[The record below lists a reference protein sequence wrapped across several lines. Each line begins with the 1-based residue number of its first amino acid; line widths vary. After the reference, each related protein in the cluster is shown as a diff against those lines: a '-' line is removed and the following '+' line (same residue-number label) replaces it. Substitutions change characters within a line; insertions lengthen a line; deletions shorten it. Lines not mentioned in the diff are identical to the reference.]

1 MRFRGHGDTGRTR
14 APRTV
19 AAGTRARPTAPCRTT
34 TPGVPHAESTDAAK
48 RQAKAGLSAPQSE
61 RLFNHSL
68 SQAGAGGG
76 GGMSRGRER
85 VVALVDM
92 DCFFM
97 QVEQRLDPQLRGRPC
112 AVVQYTEWQ
121 GGGII
126 AVSYEARAFG
136 VSRGMWASEA
146 RALCPELALARVPQA
161 RGKADLTRYRE
172 ASAEVMQVL
181 SRFAAIER
189 ASIDEA
195 YLDLTGS
202 ARHRLRDLRGRPLP
216 AALLPST
223 FVQGLPGEPGPDP
236 GGKGAHRADPGGKE
250 ELRQR
255 GLDEWLASLSFDN
268 PDCPDLQ
275 LTMGAVIVEEI
286 RAAVEEATGFRCSAG
301 ISHNKTL
308 AKLAC
313 GLNKPNR
320 QTLVSARFVPQLFSK
335 LPVSSVRNLGGKLG
349 TAITDILGVE
359 YIGELTQ
366 FSETELQTHFG
377 DKTGSWLYDLCRGIE
392 EEPVKNRYLP
402 QSIGCSKNFP
412 GKLALATQ
420 KAVQHWLLQLALELE
435 SRLNKDRSQNHR
447 VARQL
452 MVVIRQQGDTRVSR
466 LCALS
471 RYDAQKMCNDAFTL
485 IQNCNMAG
493 AHQAAW
499 SPPLISVQLSASKFS
514 EPVTL
519 STGITTFLTGDTQ
532 PDGTATTSQNTMSC
546 GRARV
551 KFFRSPSKE
560 LRQKPASA
568 IESFFQK
575 AAERQLSQ
583 AAATTSL
590 STAATAESVV
600 PTSPEHQERTAV
612 GLPVGPASVQCDLES
627 PVKRSPSDAS
637 PTSPYKMLP
646 QEKLPSEATQ
656 TPSTPPNS
664 RTLLKLQPAME
675 GNEQNLPPSPEL
687 TLLPPASPG
696 DQQRCEKCGQLVLVW
711 EFPEHMDYHFAL
723 ELQSSFLEPSPP
735 MASEAAPNAKAVT
748 SRSPAKAKN
757 KPKTPAGSSAKR
769 PKESVTKT
777 LDFFF
782 KPLPP

>member
-1 MRFRGHGDTGRTR
+1 
-14 APRTV
+14 
-19 AAGTRARPTAPCRTT
+19 
-34 TPGVPHAESTDAAK
+34 
-48 RQAKAGLSAPQSE
+48 
-61 RLFNHSL
+61 
-68 SQAGAGGG
+68 
-76 GGMSRGRER
+76 MSRGRER

-136 VSRGMWASEA
+136 VSRGMWATEA

-161 RGKADLTRYRE
+161 RGKADLTRYRD

-202 ARHRLRDLRGRPLP
+202 ARERLRALQGRPV
-216 AALLPST
+216 AADLLPTT
-223 FVQGLPGEPGPDP
+223 FVQGLPDDPSPQPD
-236 GGKGAHRADPGGKE
+236 GKE

-255 GLDEWLASLSFDN
+255 GLHEWLTSLSFDN

-286 RAAVEEATGFRCSAG
+286 RVAVEAATGFRCSAG

-320 QTLVSARFVPQLFSK
+320 QTLVSSRFVPQLFSQ
-335 LPVSSVRNLGGKLG
+335 LPVSSIRNLGGKLG
-349 TAITDILGVE
+349 TAITDILGIE
-359 YIGELTQ
+359 YIGQLTQ

-392 EEPVKNRYLP
+392 DEPVKNRYLP

-412 GKLALATQ
+412 GRTALATQ
-420 KAVQHWLLQLALELE
+420 KEVQHWLLQLALELE
-435 SRLNKDRSQNHR
+435 SRLIKDRSQNHR
-447 VARQL
+447 VAKQL
-452 MVVIRQQGDTRVSR
+452 MVVIRMQGDTRVSR
-466 LCALS
+466 FCALS
-471 RYDAQKMCNDAFTL
+471 RYDAQKMCSDAFAL

-493 AHQAAW
+493 THQAAW
-499 SPPLISVQLSASKFS
+499 CPPLISVLLSANKFS
-514 EPVTL
+514 EPATV
-519 STGITTFLTGDTQ
+519 SGGITTFLTSDTQ
-532 PDGTATTSQNTMSC
+532 PDGTATASHSSTSS
-546 GRARV
+546 RRPRV

-560 LRQKPASA
+560 LRQKPANA

-575 AAERQLSQ
+575 VAERQQSET
-583 AAATTSL
+583 AAASSL
-590 STAATAESVV
+590 PAAPTAESTV
-600 PTSPEHQERTAV
+600 PSSLEHQDRGGVE
-612 GLPVGPASVQCDLES
+612 LASVLGDVES
-627 PVKRSPSDAS
+627 PRKQSPRDGS
-637 PTSPYKMLP
+637 PTSPYKRHP
-646 QEKLPSEATQ
+646 CQKLSDATQ
-656 TPSTPPNS
+656 TPSTPPSS
-664 RTLLKLQPAME
+664 RTLLKFEPALE

-687 TLLPPASPG
+687 ALLPPGSPG
-696 DQQRCEKCGQLVLVW
+696 DQQCCEKCGQLVLVW
-711 EFPEHMDYHFAL
+711 EFPEHMDYHVAL
-723 ELQSSFLEPSPP
+723 ELQSSFLEQSHPTAAAAASSPK
-735 MASEAAPNAKAVT
+735 AAV

-757 KPKTPAGSSAKR
+757 KPNNQAGSSAKR
-769 PKESVTKT
+769 PREGVTRT

>member
-1 MRFRGHGDTGRTR
+1 GTDPWAAAGRDPSPARGPLRLLCPPRIASAVNGVCVFRSEWLLKRVLLL
-14 APRTV
+14 PV
-19 AAGTRARPTAPCRTT
+19 AGTRLQQ
-34 TPGVPHAESTDAAK
+34 HAGDAAGPF
-48 RQAKAGLSAPQSE
+48 AGLSRKCHFVSP
-61 RLFNHSL
+61 
-68 SQAGAGGG
+68 
-76 GGMSRGRER
+76 
-85 VVALVDM
+85 
-92 DCFFM
+92 C
-97 QVEQRLDPQLRGRPC
+97 DPFC
-112 AVVQYTEWQ
+112 
-121 GGGII
+121 
-126 AVSYEARAFG
+126 
-136 VSRGMWASEA
+136 
-146 RALCPELALARVPQA
+146 VPF
-161 RGKADLTRYRE
+161 L
-172 ASAEVMQVL
+172 
-181 SRFAAIER
+181 
-189 ASIDEA
+189 
-195 YLDLTGS
+195 
-202 ARHRLRDLRGRPLP
+202 
-216 AALLPST
+216 
-223 FVQGLPGEPGPDP
+223 
-236 GGKGAHRADPGGKE
+236 E

-255 GLDEWLASLSFDN
+255 GLEEWLASLSFDN

-286 RAAVEEATGFRCSAG
+286 RVAVEAATGFRCSAG

-320 QTLVSARFVPQLFSK
+320 QTLVSARFVPQLFSQ
-335 LPVSSVRNLGGKLG
+335 LPVSSIRNLGGKLG

-412 GKLALATQ
+412 GKSALATQ

-471 RYDAQKMCNDAFTL
+471 RYDAQKMCSDAFTL
-485 IQNCNMAG
+485 IQNCNVAG

-532 PDGTATTSQNTMSC
+532 PDGTATTSQNTTSC
-546 GRARV
+546 GKARV

-583 AAATTSL
+583 AAAAASL
-590 STAATAESVV
+590 PSAATAESAV
-600 PTSPEHQERTAV
+600 PSSPEHQEKAAV
-612 GLPVGPASVQCDLES
+612 GLPVGLASVQWELES
-627 PVKRSPSDAS
+627 PVKQSPNDAS
-637 PTSPYKMLP
+637 PTSPYKTLP
-646 QEKLPSEATQ
+646 QEKLPSDATQ
-656 TPSTPPNS
+656 TPSTPPSS
-664 RTLLKLQPAME
+664 RTLLKLQPAIE

-735 MASEAAPNAKAVT
+735 IAPEAAPNAKAVA

-757 KPKTPAGSSAKR
+757 KCSQFSWWQL
-769 PKESVTKT
+769 S
-777 LDFFF
+777 L
-782 KPLPP
+782 PLPAWCY

>member
-1 MRFRGHGDTGRTR
+1 
-14 APRTV
+14 
-19 AAGTRARPTAPCRTT
+19 
-34 TPGVPHAESTDAAK
+34 
-48 RQAKAGLSAPQSE
+48 
-61 RLFNHSL
+61 
-68 SQAGAGGG
+68 
-76 GGMSRGRER
+76 MSRGRER

-146 RALCPELALARVPQA
+146 RALCPELALARRVVNEVCVFWSEWFLRRLLLLPVPGMRLQ
-161 RGKADLTRYRE
+161 KP
-172 ASAEVMQVL
+172 V
-181 SRFAAIER
+181 AAGWDWLMLWV
-189 ASIDEA
+189 S
-195 YLDLTGS
+195 LLGS
-202 ARHRLRDLRGRPLP
+202 ARSAASCPLVTP
-216 AALLPST
+216 CVPFL
-223 FVQGLPGEPGPDP
+223 
-236 GGKGAHRADPGGKE
+236 E

-286 RAAVEEATGFRCSAG
+286 RVAVEAATGFRCSAG

-320 QTLVSARFVPQLFSK
+320 QTLVSARFVPQLFSQ
-335 LPVSSVRNLGGKLG
+335 LPVSSIRNLGGKLG
-349 TAITDILGVE
+349 SAITDILGVE

-412 GKLALATQ
+412 GKAALATQ

-471 RYDAQKMCNDAFTL
+471 RYDAQKMCSDAFTL
-485 IQNCNMAG
+485 IQNCNVAG

-499 SPPLISVQLSASKFS
+499 SPPLILVQLSASKFS

-519 STGITTFLTGDTQ
+519 STGIATFLTGDTQ
-532 PDGTATTSQNTMSC
+532 PDSTATTSQNATSC

-560 LRQKPASA
+560 LRQKPANA

-575 AAERQLSQ
+575 AAERQPSQ
-583 AAATTSL
+583 AVAAATSL
-590 STAATAESVV
+590 PTAATAESPV
-600 PTSPEHQERTAV
+600 PSSPEHRERAGV
-612 GLPVGPASVQCDLES
+612 GLASVQCDLES
-627 PVKRSPSDAS
+627 PVKQS
-637 PTSPYKMLP
+637 PTDACSAPHHKRP
-646 QEKLPSEATQ
+646 PWQKLSSDATQ
-656 TPSTPPNS
+656 TPSTPPSS
-664 RTLLKLQPAME
+664 RTVLKLQPAME

-696 DQQRCEKCGQLVLVW
+696 DQQHCEKCGQLVLVW

-723 ELQSSFLEPSPP
+723 ELQSSFLEPSTP
-735 MASEAAPNAKAVT
+735 MAPEAAPNAKAVA

-757 KPKTPAGSSAKR
+757 KPKTPAGSSAKQ
-769 PKESVTKT
+769 PKEGVTRT

-782 KPLPP
+782 KRLPP

>member
-1 MRFRGHGDTGRTR
+1 
-14 APRTV
+14 
-19 AAGTRARPTAPCRTT
+19 
-34 TPGVPHAESTDAAK
+34 
-48 RQAKAGLSAPQSE
+48 
-61 RLFNHSL
+61 
-68 SQAGAGGG
+68 
-76 GGMSRGRER
+76 MSRGRER

-121 GGGII
+121 GGGVI

-172 ASAEVMQVL
+172 ASAEVMKVL

-202 ARHRLRDLRGRPLP
+202 ARDRLRALRGQPLP

-223 FVQGLPGEPGPDP
+223 FVQGLPGDPGPE
-236 GGKGAHRADPGGKE
+236 PGGKE
-250 ELRQR
+250 DLRQR
-255 GLDEWLASLSFDN
+255 GLYEWLASLSFDN
-268 PDCPDLQ
+268 LDCPDLQ

-286 RAAVEEATGFRCSAG
+286 RAAVEAATGFRCSAG

-320 QTLVSARFVPQLFSK
+320 QTLVSARFVPQLFSQ
-335 LPVSSVRNLGGKLG
+335 LPVSSIRNLGGKLG

-359 YIGELTQ
+359 YIGQLTQ
-366 FSETELQTHFG
+366 FTETELQTHFG

-412 GKLALATQ
+412 GRAALATQ

-466 LCALS
+466 FCALS
-471 RYDAQKMCNDAFTL
+471 RYEAQKMCNDAFAL
-485 IQNCNMAG
+485 IQNCNEAG

-499 SPPLISVQLSASKFS
+499 SPPLISVHLSASKFS
-514 EPVTL
+514 EPATL
-519 STGITTFLTGDTQ
+519 SAGIATFLMGDTQ
-532 PDGTATTSQNTMSC
+532 PDGTATASQNATCS

-560 LRQKPASA
+560 LRQKPANA

-575 AAERQLSQ
+575 AAERQPSQ
-583 AAATTSL
+583 A
-590 STAATAESVV
+590 TAATSLPAATIAESPV
-600 PTSPEHQERTAV
+600 PSSPEHQERAGV
-612 GLPVGPASVQCDLES
+612 GLASMQCDLEP
-627 PVKRSPSDAS
+627 PVKQSPSNAS
-637 PTSPYKMLP
+637 PTSYK
-646 QEKLPSEATQ
+646 KLPCEELPSDATQ
-656 TPSTPPNS
+656 TPSTPPSS
-664 RTLLKLQPAME
+664 RTLLKLQPATE

-687 TLLPPASPG
+687 VPLPPASPG

-711 EFPEHMDYHFAL
+711 EFPEHMDFHFAL
-723 ELQSSFLEPSPP
+723 ELQSSFLEPSTP
-735 MASEAAPNAKAVT
+735 MAPAAAPGSKTA
-748 SRSPAKAKN
+748 AKN
-757 KPKTPAGSSAKR
+757 KSKIPAGSSAKR
-769 PKESVTKT
+769 PKEGVTRT

-782 KPLPP
+782 KRLPP

>member
-1 MRFRGHGDTGRTR
+1 
-14 APRTV
+14 
-19 AAGTRARPTAPCRTT
+19 
-34 TPGVPHAESTDAAK
+34 
-48 RQAKAGLSAPQSE
+48 
-61 RLFNHSL
+61 
-68 SQAGAGGG
+68 
-76 GGMSRGRER
+76 MSRGRER

-112 AVVQYTEWQ
+112 AVVQYTQWQ

-136 VSRGMWASEA
+136 VSRGMWATEA

-202 ARHRLRDLRGRPLP
+202 ARERLRALRGRPLA
-216 AALLPST
+216 AALLPTT
-223 FVQGLPGEPGPDP
+223 FVQGLPDDPGPQP
-236 GGKGAHRADPGGKE
+236 GGKGTHRPGPQPGGKE

-255 GLDEWLASLSFDN
+255 GLHEWLASLSFDN

-286 RAAVEEATGFRCSAG
+286 RVAVEAATGFRCSAG

-320 QTLVSARFVPQLFSK
+320 QTLVSSRFVPQLFSQ
-335 LPVSSVRNLGGKLG
+335 LPIGNIRNLGGKLG

-359 YIGELTQ
+359 YIGQLTQ
-366 FSETELQTHFG
+366 YSETELQTHFG

-412 GKLALATQ
+412 GRTALATQ
-420 KAVQHWLLQLALELE
+420 KEVQHWLLQLALELE
-435 SRLNKDRSQNHR
+435 SRLIKDRSQNHR
-447 VARQL
+447 VAKQL
-452 MVVIRQQGDTRVSR
+452 MVVIRMQGDTRVSR
-466 LCALS
+466 FCALS
-471 RYDAQKMCNDAFTL
+471 RYDAQKMCNDAFAL
-485 IQNCNMAG
+485 IQNCNVAG
-493 AHQAAW
+493 AQQAAW
-499 SPPLISVQLSASKFS
+499 SPPLISVLLSASKFS
-514 EPVTL
+514 EPATL
-519 STGITTFLTGDTQ
+519 LSAGIATFLTGDTQ
-532 PDGTATTSQNTMSC
+532 ADGTATGSQDTASS
-546 GRARV
+546 RRPRV

-560 LRQKPASA
+560 LREKPANA

-575 AAERQLSQ
+575 AAERQQSQ
-583 AAATTSL
+583 TAAATSL
-590 STAATAESVV
+590 PAATTAESPV
-600 PTSPEHQERTAV
+600 PSSPEHRERDGT
-612 GLPVGPASVQCDLES
+612 GFASVQCDIES
-627 PVKRSPSDAS
+627 PAKRSPRDGS
-637 PTSPYKMLP
+637 PTSLYKRLP
-646 QEKLPSEATQ
+646 CEKLLSDATQ
-656 TPSTPPNS
+656 TPLTPPSS
-664 RTLLKLQPAME
+664 RTLLKLEPAME
-675 GNEQNLPPSPEL
+675 GNEQNMPPSPEL
-687 TLLPPASPG
+687 TPLPPASPG

-723 ELQSSFLEPSPP
+723 ELQSSFLEPSAPTAP
-735 MASEAAPNAKAVT
+735 AAAPNPKAAG

-757 KPKTPAGSSAKR
+757 KPKPPAASSAKR
-769 PKESVTKT
+769 PREGVTRT

-782 KPLPP
+782 KRPPP

>member
-1 MRFRGHGDTGRTR
+1 
-14 APRTV
+14 
-19 AAGTRARPTAPCRTT
+19 
-34 TPGVPHAESTDAAK
+34 
-48 RQAKAGLSAPQSE
+48 
-61 RLFNHSL
+61 
-68 SQAGAGGG
+68 
-76 GGMSRGRER
+76 MSRGRER

-136 VSRGMWASEA
+136 VSRGMWATEA

-202 ARHRLRDLRGRPLP
+202 ARERLRALRGGPLA
-216 AALLPST
+216 AALLPTT
-223 FVQGLPGEPGPDP
+223 FVQGLPDDPGPQ
-236 GGKGAHRADPGGKE
+236 PGGKE

-255 GLDEWLASLSFDN
+255 GLHEWLASLSFDN

-275 LTMGAVIVEEI
+275 LTMGAIIVEEM
-286 RAAVEEATGFRCSAG
+286 RVAVEAATGFRCSAG

-320 QTLVSARFVPQLFSK
+320 QTLVSSRFVPQLFSQ
-335 LPVSSVRNLGGKLG
+335 LPVSNIRNLGGKLG

-359 YIGELTQ
+359 YIGQLTQ

-412 GKLALATQ
+412 GRTALATQ
-420 KAVQHWLLQLALELE
+420 KEVQHWLLQLALELE
-435 SRLNKDRSQNHR
+435 SRLIKDRSQNHR
-447 VARQL
+447 VAKQL
-452 MVVIRQQGDTRVSR
+452 MVVIRMPGDIRVSR
-466 LCALS
+466 FCALS
-471 RYDAQKMCNDAFTL
+471 RYDAQKMCNDAFAL

-499 SPPLISVQLSASKFS
+499 SPPLISVLLSASKFS
-514 EPVTL
+514 EPATL
-519 STGITTFLTGDTQ
+519 SAGIATFLTSDTQ
-532 PDGTATTSQNTMSC
+532 HDGTATASQNATSS
-546 GRARV
+546 RRPRV

-560 LRQKPASA
+560 LRQKPANA

-575 AAERQLSQ
+575 VAERQQSQ
-583 AAATTSL
+583 MAVATSL
-590 STAATAESVV
+590 PAAATAES
-600 PTSPEHQERTAV
+600 PMSSSLEHQERDGI
-612 GLPVGPASVQCDLES
+612 GLASVQCDLES
-627 PVKRSPSDAS
+627 PVKWSPRDGS
-637 PTSPYKMLP
+637 PTSPYKRLP
-646 QEKLPSEATQ
+646 CEKSLADAIQ
-656 TPSTPPNS
+656 VPSTPPSS
-664 RTLLKLQPAME
+664 RTLLKLEPAME
-675 GNEQNLPPSPEL
+675 GNEQNLPPFPEL
-687 TLLPPASPG
+687 TPFPPASPG

-723 ELQSSFLEPSPP
+723 ELQSSFLEPSAPV
-735 MASEAAPNAKAVT
+735 ASAAAPSPKAAA

-757 KPKTPAGSSAKR
+757 KPKTPAESSAKR
-769 PKESVTKT
+769 PREGVTRT

-782 KPLPP
+782 KRLPP

>member
-1 MRFRGHGDTGRTR
+1 M
-14 APRTV
+14 A
-19 AAGTRARPTAPCRTT
+19 
-34 TPGVPHAESTDAAK
+34 
-48 RQAKAGLSAPQSE
+48 
-61 RLFNHSL
+61 
-68 SQAGAGGG
+68 
-76 GGMSRGRER
+76 RGRER

-112 AVVQYTEWQ
+112 AVVQYTQWQ

-136 VSRGMWASEA
+136 VSRGMWAAEA

-202 ARHRLRDLRGRPLP
+202 ARERLRALRGRPL
-216 AALLPST
+216 AAGMLPTT
-223 FVQGLPGEPGPDP
+223 FVQGLPGQPGPQP
-236 GGKGAHRADPGGKE
+236 AGKE
-250 ELRQR
+250 ELRER
-255 GLDEWLASLSFDN
+255 GLQEWLASLAFDN

-286 RAAVEEATGFRCSAG
+286 RVAVEAATGFRCSAG

-320 QTLVSARFVPQLFSK
+320 QTLVSSRFVPQLFSQ
-335 LPVSSVRNLGGKLG
+335 LPIGNIRNLGGKLG

-366 FSETELQTHFG
+366 FSETELRTHFG
-377 DKTGSWLYDLCRGIE
+377 DKTGLVSSSIPRCVGCCSG
-392 EEPVKNRYLP
+392 PVAV
-402 QSIGCSKNFP
+402 
-412 GKLALATQ
+412 LAAEAQTVCYPSFVQ
-420 KAVQHWLLQLALELE
+420 VQHWLLQLALELE
-435 SRLNKDRSQNHR
+435 SRLIKDRNQNHR
-447 VARQL
+447 VAKQL
-452 MVVIRQQGDTRVSR
+452 MVVIRMPGDTRVSR

-471 RYDAQKMCNDAFTL
+471 RYDAQKICNDAFAL
-485 IQNCNMAG
+485 IQNCNVAG

-499 SPPLISVQLSASKFS
+499 SPPLISLLLSASKFS
-514 EPVTL
+514 EPATL
-519 STGITTFLTGDTQ
+519 SAGIASFLTSDTQ
-532 PDGTATTSQNTMSC
+532 PDGTATTSQNGTSST
-546 GRARV
+546 RPRV

-560 LRQKPASA
+560 LRQKPANA

-575 AAERQLSQ
+575 VSERQQ
-583 AAATTSL
+583 AQTVAANSLPAATT
-590 STAATAESVV
+590 AES
-600 PTSPEHQERTAV
+600 PAPSSPEHRDGV
-612 GLPVGPASVQCDLES
+612 GLASVQCDLES
-627 PVKRSPSDAS
+627 PGKGSPRAGSPPSPYESLPCGKLLSDA
-637 PTSPYKMLP
+637 
-646 QEKLPSEATQ
+646 TQ
-656 TPSTPPNS
+656 MPSTPPS
-664 RTLLKLQPAME
+664 SRRTLLKLEPALE
-675 GNEQNLPPSPEL
+675 ENEQNLPPSPEL
-687 TLLPPASPG
+687 ALLPPISPG
-696 DQQRCEKCGQLVLVW
+696 DQQRCEKCGQLVVVW

-723 ELQSSFLEPSPP
+723 ELQSTFLEPNAPT
-735 MASEAAPNAKAVT
+735 AAAAPTSPKAAA

-757 KPKTPAGSSAKR
+757 KPKMPAGSSAKR
-769 PKESVTKT
+769 PREGVTRT

>member
-1 MRFRGHGDTGRTR
+1 
-14 APRTV
+14 
-19 AAGTRARPTAPCRTT
+19 
-34 TPGVPHAESTDAAK
+34 
-48 RQAKAGLSAPQSE
+48 
-61 RLFNHSL
+61 
-68 SQAGAGGG
+68 
-76 GGMSRGRER
+76 
-85 VVALVDM
+85 
-92 DCFFM
+92 
-97 QVEQRLDPQLRGRPC
+97 
-112 AVVQYTEWQ
+112 
-121 GGGII
+121 
-126 AVSYEARAFG
+126 
-136 VSRGMWASEA
+136 
-146 RALCPELALARVPQA
+146 
-161 RGKADLTRYRE
+161 
-172 ASAEVMQVL
+172 
-181 SRFAAIER
+181 
-189 ASIDEA
+189 
-195 YLDLTGS
+195 
-202 ARHRLRDLRGRPLP
+202 
-216 AALLPST
+216 
-223 FVQGLPGEPGPDP
+223 
-236 GGKGAHRADPGGKE
+236 
-250 ELRQR
+250 
-255 GLDEWLASLSFDN
+255 
-268 PDCPDLQ
+268 
-275 LTMGAVIVEEI
+275 
-286 RAAVEEATGFRCSAG
+286 
-301 ISHNKTL
+301 L

-320 QTLVSARFVPQLFSK
+320 QTLVSARFVPQLFSQ
-335 LPVSSVRNLGGKLG
+335 LPVSSIRNLGGKLG

-377 DKTGSWLYDLCRGIE
+377 EKTGSWLYDLCRGIE

-412 GKLALATQ
+412 GKSALATQ

-485 IQNCNMAG
+485 IQNCNVAG

-519 STGITTFLTGDTQ
+519 STGIATFLTGDTQ
-532 PDGTATTSQNTMSC
+532 PDGIAITSQNATSC

-560 LRQKPASA
+560 LRQKPGSA

-583 AAATTSL
+583 AAAAASL
-590 STAATAESVV
+590 PTGATAESAV
-600 PTSPEHQERTAV
+600 PSSPEHQERAAV
-612 GLPVGPASVQCDLES
+612 GLPDGLPSVQCDLES
-627 PVKRSPSDAS
+627 PVKQSPNDAN
-637 PTSPYKMLP
+637 PASPYKTLP
-646 QEKLPSEATQ
+646 WEKLPPDATQ
-656 TPSTPPNS
+656 TPSTPPS
-664 RTLLKLQPAME
+664 SETLLKLQPAVE
-675 GNEQNLPPSPEL
+675 GNENLPPSPEL

-696 DQQRCEKCGQLVLVW
+696 DQQRCEKCDQLVLVW

-723 ELQSSFLEPSPP
+723 ELQSSFLEPSTPIAP
-735 MASEAAPNAKAVT
+735 EAVPNAKAVA
-748 SRSPAKAKN
+748 SKSPAKAKN
-757 KPKTPAGSSAKR
+757 KPKTSAGSSAKR
-769 PKESVTKT
+769 PKEAVTRT

>member
-1 MRFRGHGDTGRTR
+1 
-14 APRTV
+14 
-19 AAGTRARPTAPCRTT
+19 
-34 TPGVPHAESTDAAK
+34 
-48 RQAKAGLSAPQSE
+48 
-61 RLFNHSL
+61 
-68 SQAGAGGG
+68 
-76 GGMSRGRER
+76 MSRGRER

-161 RGKADLTRYRE
+161 RGKADLTR
-172 ASAEVMQVL
+172 
-181 SRFAAIER
+181 
-189 ASIDEA
+189 
-195 YLDLTGS
+195 
-202 ARHRLRDLRGRPLP
+202 
-216 AALLPST
+216 T
-223 FVQGLPGEPGPDP
+223 FVQGLPAEPGPEPGGNGTHRAEP
-236 GGKGAHRADPGGKE
+236 GGKGTHRPPPPGKGPLPVLCLPSIKSVVNGVCVFRK

-286 RAAVEEATGFRCSAG
+286 RVAVEAATGFRCSAG

-320 QTLVSARFVPQLFSK
+320 QTLVSARFVPQLFSQ
-335 LPVSSVRNLGGKLG
+335 LPVSSIRNLGGKLG

-366 FSETELQTHFG
+366 FSEAELQTHFG

-412 GKLALATQ
+412 GKTALATQ
-420 KAVQHWLLQLALELE
+420 KAVQHWLLQMALELE

-485 IQNCNMAG
+485 IQSCNVAG
-493 AHQAAW
+493 PHQAAW

-519 STGITTFLTGDTQ
+519 STGIATFLTGDTQ
-532 PDGTATTSQNTMSC
+532 PDGIATTSQNATSC

-560 LRQKPASA
+560 LRQKPANA

-575 AAERQLSQ
+575 AAERQPSQ
-583 AAATTSL
+583 AAAATSL
-590 STAATAESVV
+590 PTAATAESPV
-600 PTSPEHQERTAV
+600 PSSPEHRERAGI
-612 GLPVGPASVQCDLES
+612 GLASVQCDLES
-627 PVKRSPSDAS
+627 PVKRNPSPAS
-637 PTSPYKMLP
+637 PHKKLP
-646 QEKLPSEATQ
+646 QEKLPSDATQ
-656 TPSTPPNS
+656 TPSTPPSS
-664 RTLLKLQPAME
+664 RTLLELQPAME
-675 GNEQNLPPSPEL
+675 GNEQNLPPSPAL

-696 DQQRCEKCGQLVLVW
+696 DQQHCEKCGQLVLVW
-711 EFPEHMDYHFAL
+711 ELPEHMDYHFAL
-723 ELQSSFLEPSPP
+723 ELQSSFLEPSAP
-735 MASEAAPNAKAVT
+735 MAPESAPNAKAVA

-757 KPKTPAGSSAKR
+757 KPKSPAGSSAKR
-769 PKESVTKT
+769 PKEGVTRT

-782 KPLPP
+782 KRLPP

>member
-1 MRFRGHGDTGRTR
+1 
-14 APRTV
+14 
-19 AAGTRARPTAPCRTT
+19 
-34 TPGVPHAESTDAAK
+34 
-48 RQAKAGLSAPQSE
+48 
-61 RLFNHSL
+61 
-68 SQAGAGGG
+68 
-76 GGMSRGRER
+76 MSRGRDR

-112 AVVQYTEWQ
+112 AVVQYTQ
-121 GGGII
+121 II

-136 VSRGMWASEA
+136 VSRGMWATEA
-146 RALCPELALARVPQA
+146 RALCPDLALARVPQA
-161 RGKADLTRYRE
+161 RGKADLTRYRD
-172 ASAEVMQVL
+172 ASTEVMQVL

-202 ARHRLRDLRGRPLP
+202 VRERLRALRGSPLA
-216 AALLPST
+216 AALLPTT
-223 FVQGLPGEPGPDP
+223 FVQGLPDGPGPQS
-236 GGKGAHRADPGGKE
+236 GEKE

-255 GLDEWLASLSFDN
+255 GLQEWLASLSFDN

-286 RAAVEEATGFRCSAG
+286 RVAVETATGFRCSAG

-320 QTLVSARFVPQLFSK
+320 QTLISSRFVPQLFSQ
-335 LPVSSVRNLGGKLG
+335 LPVSNIRNLGGKLG

-359 YIGELTQ
+359 YIGQLTQ

-412 GKLALATQ
+412 GRTALATQ
-420 KAVQHWLLQLALELE
+420 KEVQHWLLQLALELE
-435 SRLNKDRSQNHR
+435 SRLSKDRSQNHR
-447 VARQL
+447 VAKQL
-452 MVVIRQQGDTRVSR
+452 MVVIHMQGDTRVSR
-466 LCALS
+466 FCALT
-471 RYDAQKMCNDAFTL
+471 RYDAQKMCSDAFAL

-499 SPPLISVQLSASKFS
+499 SPPLTSVLLSASKFS
-514 EPVTL
+514 EPATL
-519 STGITTFLTGDTQ
+519 LSAGIATFLTSDTQ
-532 PDGTATTSQNTMSC
+532 TDGTATNSQNTMSS
-546 GRARV
+546 RRPRV

-560 LRQKPASA
+560 LRQKPANA

-575 AAERQLSQ
+575 ASERQQSQ
-583 AAATTSL
+583 TAEATSL
-590 STAATAESVV
+590 PAVTTAES
-600 PTSPEHQERTAV
+600 PGPSSPEHQESDGI
-612 GLPVGPASVQCDLES
+612 GLASVQCDLES
-627 PVKRSPSDAS
+627 PVKQSPRDGG
-637 PTSPYKMLP
+637 PDSPYKKPLC
-646 QEKLPSEATQ
+646 EKSLSDATE
-656 TPSTPPNS
+656 TPSTPPSS
-664 RTLLKLQPAME
+664 RTLMKLDPAME
-675 GNEQNLPPSPEL
+675 GNEQNFPPSPEL
-687 TLLPPASPG
+687 APLLPTSPG
-696 DQQRCEKCGQLVLVW
+696 DQQHCEKCGQLVLVW

-723 ELQSSFLEPSPP
+723 ELQSSFLEPSAP
-735 MASEAAPNAKAVT
+735 AAPAAASSPKAAP
-748 SRSPAKAKN
+748 SRSPALAKN

-769 PKESVTKT
+769 PREGVTRT

-782 KPLPP
+782 KRLPP

>member
-1 MRFRGHGDTGRTR
+1 
-14 APRTV
+14 
-19 AAGTRARPTAPCRTT
+19 
-34 TPGVPHAESTDAAK
+34 
-48 RQAKAGLSAPQSE
+48 
-61 RLFNHSL
+61 
-68 SQAGAGGG
+68 
-76 GGMSRGRER
+76 
-85 VVALVDM
+85 
-92 DCFFM
+92 
-97 QVEQRLDPQLRGRPC
+97 
-112 AVVQYTEWQ
+112 
-121 GGGII
+121 
-126 AVSYEARAFG
+126 
-136 VSRGMWASEA
+136 
-146 RALCPELALARVPQA
+146 
-161 RGKADLTRYRE
+161 
-172 ASAEVMQVL
+172 
-181 SRFAAIER
+181 
-189 ASIDEA
+189 
-195 YLDLTGS
+195 
-202 ARHRLRDLRGRPLP
+202 
-216 AALLPST
+216 
-223 FVQGLPGEPGPDP
+223 
-236 GGKGAHRADPGGKE
+236 E

-268 PDCPDLQ
+268 LDCPDLQ

-286 RAAVEEATGFRCSAG
+286 RVAVEAATGFRCSAG

-320 QTLVSARFVPQLFSK
+320 QTLLSARFVPQLFSQ
-335 LPVSSVRNLGGKLG
+335 LPVSSIRNLGGKLG

-402 QSIGCSKNFP
+402 LSIGCSKNFP
-412 GKLALATQ
+412 GKSALATQ

-435 SRLNKDRSQNHR
+435 SRLNKDRSQNRR

-471 RYDAQKMCNDAFTL
+471 RYDAQKICNDAFTL
-485 IQNCNMAG
+485 IQNCNVAG

-519 STGITTFLTGDTQ
+519 STGIATFLTGDTQ
-532 PDGTATTSQNTMSC
+532 PDDTATTSQNATSC

-575 AAERQLSQ
+575 AAERQPSQ
-583 AAATTSL
+583 AAAATSS
-590 STAATAESVV
+590 STGDTAESAV
-600 PTSPEHQERTAV
+600 PSSSEHQERAAV
-612 GLPVGPASVQCDLES
+612 GLPVGLPSVQCDLEA
-627 PVKRSPSDAS
+627 PVKQSPSDAS
-637 PTSPYKMLP
+637 PASLYERLSRD
-646 QEKLPSEATQ
+646 KLPSDTAQ
-656 TPSTPPNS
+656 TPSTPPSS
-664 RTLLKLQPAME
+664 RTLLKLQPSLE
-675 GNEQNLPPSPEL
+675 GNENLPPSPEL

-735 MASEAAPNAKAVT
+735 IAPEAAPNAKTVT
-748 SRSPAKAKN
+748 SRSPAKGKN
-757 KPKTPAGSSAKR
+757 KAKTPAGSSAKR
-769 PKESVTKT
+769 PKEAVTRT

>member
-1 MRFRGHGDTGRTR
+1 
-14 APRTV
+14 
-19 AAGTRARPTAPCRTT
+19 
-34 TPGVPHAESTDAAK
+34 
-48 RQAKAGLSAPQSE
+48 
-61 RLFNHSL
+61 
-68 SQAGAGGG
+68 
-76 GGMSRGRER
+76 MSRGRER
-85 VVALVDM
+85 VVALIDM

-172 ASAEVMQVL
+172 ASAE
-181 SRFAAIER
+181 
-189 ASIDEA
+189 
-195 YLDLTGS
+195 G
-202 ARHRLRDLRGRPLP
+202 LP
-216 AALLPST
+216 A
-223 FVQGLPGEPGPDP
+223 EPGPEP
-236 GGKGAHRADPGGKE
+236 GGKGTHRALPLGKE
-250 ELRQR
+250 ACGCWLGLADAVGPFAGLSKKLPIMSPCDPLRVPFLDELRQR

-286 RAAVEEATGFRCSAG
+286 RVAVEAATGFRCSAG

-320 QTLVSARFVPQLFSK
+320 QTLVSARFVPQLFSQ
-335 LPVSSVRNLGGKLG
+335 LPVSSIRNLGGKLG

-392 EEPVKNRYLP
+392 EEPVKNQYLP

-412 GKLALATQ
+412 GKTALATQ
-420 KAVQHWLLQLALELE
+420 KAVQHWLLQMALELE

-485 IQNCNMAG
+485 IQNCNVAG

-519 STGITTFLTGDTQ
+519 STGIATFLTGDTQ
-532 PDGTATTSQNTMSC
+532 PDGTATTSQNATSC

-560 LRQKPASA
+560 LRQKPANA

-575 AAERQLSQ
+575 AAERQPSQ
-583 AAATTSL
+583 AAAAASL
-590 STAATAESVV
+590 PAAAAAAESPV
-600 PTSPEHQERTAV
+600 PSSPEHRERAGV
-612 GLPVGPASVQCDLES
+612 GLVSVQCDLES
-627 PVKRSPSDAS
+627 PVKRGPSDAS
-637 PTSPYKMLP
+637 PTSPYKRLP
-646 QEKLPSEATQ
+646 WEKFSSDATQ
-656 TPSTPPNS
+656 TPSTPPSS

-696 DQQRCEKCGQLVLVW
+696 DQQCCEKCGQLVLVW

-723 ELQSSFLEPSPP
+723 ELQSSFLEPSAH
-735 MASEAAPNAKAVT
+735 MAPEAAPSAKPVA

-757 KPKTPAGSSAKR
+757 KPKTPAGSSTKG
-769 PKESVTKT
+769 PKEGVTRT

-782 KPLPP
+782 KRLSP

>member
-1 MRFRGHGDTGRTR
+1 
-14 APRTV
+14 
-19 AAGTRARPTAPCRTT
+19 
-34 TPGVPHAESTDAAK
+34 
-48 RQAKAGLSAPQSE
+48 
-61 RLFNHSL
+61 
-68 SQAGAGGG
+68 
-76 GGMSRGRER
+76 MSRGRER

-172 ASAEVMQVL
+172 ASAE
-181 SRFAAIER
+181 
-189 ASIDEA
+189 
-195 YLDLTGS
+195 
-202 ARHRLRDLRGRPLP
+202 
-216 AALLPST
+216 
-223 FVQGLPGEPGPDP
+223 GLPGEPGPDP
-236 GGKGAHRADPGGKE
+236 GGKGAHRADPGGKACGCWLGLADAASPFAGLRKKCHIESPCDRFCVPFLE

-275 LTMGAVIVEEI
+275 LTMGAIIVEEI
-286 RAAVEEATGFRCSAG
+286 RVAVEAATGFRCSAG

-320 QTLVSARFVPQLFSK
+320 QTLVSARFVPQLFSQ
-335 LPVSSVRNLGGKLG
+335 LPVSSIRNLGGKLG

-412 GKLALATQ
+412 GKSALATQ

-485 IQNCNMAG
+485 IQNCNVAG

-519 STGITTFLTGDTQ
+519 STGITTFLTSDTQ
-532 PDGTATTSQNTMSC
+532 PDGTATTSQNTTSC

-560 LRQKPASA
+560 FRQKPASA

-583 AAATTSL
+583 AAAATSL
-590 STAATAESVV
+590 PTAATAESAV
-600 PTSPEHQERTAV
+600 PSSSEHQERAAV
-612 GLPVGPASVQCDLES
+612 GLPVGLASVQCDLAS
-627 PVKRSPSDAS
+627 PVKQSHSDAS
-637 PTSPYKMLP
+637 PTSPYKTLP
-646 QEKLPSEATQ
+646 QEKLPSDTTQ
-656 TPSTPPNS
+656 TPSTPLSS

-696 DQQRCEKCGQLVLVW
+696 DLQHCEKCGQLVLVW

-735 MASEAAPNAKAVT
+735 MPPEAAPNAKAAA

-757 KPKTPAGSSAKR
+757 KLKTPAGSSAKR
-769 PKESVTKT
+769 PKEGVTKT

>member
-1 MRFRGHGDTGRTR
+1 MRLGKHGDTGRTR

-19 AAGTRARPTAPCRTT
+19 AAGTRARPTAPWTTT
-34 TPGVPHAESTDAAK
+34 TPGVPHAESGAAP
-48 RQAKAGLSAPQSE
+48 RPAAARPALRRGAVHRVAGRRVGRRAGLATPAL
-61 RLFNHSL
+61 RPTPLP
-68 SQAGAGGG
+68 AGPG
-76 GGMSRGRER
+76 
-85 VVALVDM
+85 
-92 DCFFM
+92 
-97 QVEQRLDPQLRGRPC
+97 PPC
-112 AVVQYTEWQ
+112 ASPPCL
-121 GGGII
+121 GRII

-202 ARHRLRDLRGRPLP
+202 ARHRLRELRGRPLP
-216 AALLPST
+216 AELLPST
-223 FVQGLPGEPGPDP
+223 FVQGLPGEAGPDP
-236 GGKGAHRADPGGKE
+236 GGNGTRRDDPGGKE

-275 LTMGAVIVEEI
+275 LTMGAIIVEEI
-286 RAAVEEATGFRCSAG
+286 RVAVEAATGFRCSAG

-335 LPVSSVRNLGGKLG
+335 LPVSSIRNLGGKLG

-412 GKLALATQ
+412 GKSALATQ

-485 IQNCNMAG
+485 IQNCNVAG

-519 STGITTFLTGDTQ
+519 STGIATFLTGDTQ
-532 PDGTATTSQNTMSC
+532 PDGTATTSQNTTSC
-546 GRARV
+546 GRAGV

-560 LRQKPASA
+560 FRQKPASA

-583 AAATTSL
+583 AAAANSL
-590 STAATAESVV
+590 PTGATAV
-600 PTSPEHQERTAV
+600 PRSPEHRERAAV
-612 GLPVGPASVQCDLES
+612 GLPVGLPSVQCDLES
-627 PVKRSPSDAS
+627 PVKQSPSNAS
-637 PTSPYKMLP
+637 PASPYERLP
-646 QEKLPSEATQ
+646 RERLSSEATQ
-656 TPSTPPNS
+656 TPSTPPSS

-675 GNEQNLPPSPEL
+675 ENEQNLPPSPGL
-687 TLLPPASPG
+687 TLLPPASPS

-723 ELQSSFLEPSPP
+723 ELQSSFLEPSPT
-735 MASEAAPNAKAVT
+735 MAPEAAPSAKAVT

-757 KPKTPAGSSAKR
+757 KLKTPAGSSAKR
-769 PKESVTKT
+769 PKEGVTRT